1 MYQGKLRKITIV
13 LLVLYTLLTLY
24 FLYIGFNRIAFD
36 HIPGLR
42 YDLVPKGIPLHFPMG
57 RSFDGWFFELG
68 NFVAF
73 IPFGAVIPL
82 LYRCHFIRFITLFVL
97 SITILEII
105 QMLTQLGAFDIDD
118 ILINSMGAAVGF
130 WAQRLVRRDR
140 DQLKGICRIIL
151 IAIVLS
157 MSFVVMV
164 GSVNYYL
171 ENETGEVVALNK
183 LAVNDGSVL
192 WIKGMADGAIKG

>member
-36 HIPGLR
+36 HIPGFR
-42 YDLVPKGIPLHFPMG
+42 YDLVPKGIPLHFPMR

-82 LYRCHFIRFITLFVL
+82 LYRCQFIRFITLFVL

-130 WAQRLVRRDR
+130 WAQRLVTRDR

-171 ENETGEVVALNK
+171 ENETGEVAALNK